1 MISRFKF
8 IILGLILIGVSS
20 ARAGSYEDFFSAAQ
34 RDDPGPIGT
43 LLQRGFDPDSRD
55 PRGQTGLTLAAL
67 HGSWRAVEALLAH
80 PGIDVNALNS
90 SGESVLMLAALK
102 GELAWCERL
111 VARGAR
117 VQQPGWAPLHY
128 AATGP
133 NVAVVEFL
141 LGKGAAIEAVSPNG
155 STALML
161 AARYGSEE
169 SVNLLLAR
177 GADATRRNDRE
188 LRAADFARLGGR
200 ESLAARLM
208 RP

>member
-1 MISRFKF
+1 MRSRLKF
-8 IILGLILIGVSS
+8 VILSLVLIGLSS
-20 ARAGSYEDFFSAAQ
+20 ARAGSYEDFFTAIQ
-34 RDDPGPIGT
+34 RDDPGPVVA

-67 HGSWRAVEALLAH
+67 NGSWRAVDALLTH
-80 PGIDVNALNS
+80 PGIDINALNS
-90 SGESVLMLAALK
+90 AGESVLMLAALK
-102 GELAWCERL
+102 GELALCERL

-117 VQQPGWAPLHY
+117 VRQHGWAPIHY

-133 NVAVVEFL
+133 NVRVVEFL
-141 LGKGAAIEAVSPNG
+141 LGKGADIDAASPNG

-161 AARYGSEE
+161 AARYGSEDN
-169 SVNLLLAR
+169 VNFLLAR
-177 GADATRRNDRE
+177 GADATRRNERQ

-200 ESLAARLM
+200 ESLAVRLT